1 MSDSVKAA
9 NAAEPAIDYKAM
21 PRVLTRLNNLALHY
35 PWLFAAA
42 VACAVAAA
50 ALGLVTPRLLG
61 EAVNQAYVLLLD
73 EQAVADRSTLYSL
86 LWGAAILIVLASGA
100 RGIFTGLQGYLGESI
115 AQRVGYDLR
124 LAYFSKLQTLDFAFH
139 DQSHSGDLIARGMLD
154 LEGVRAFL
162 EMGVLRLITLLL
174 LLGFGAWRLLSL
186 DIWLGLLALC
196 FVPVVIIRATGMGVR
211 LRKTW
216 LRLQELMSEMTLGM
230 EENLQGVRVV
240 RAFAS
245 QQREIARFDE
255 VSEKALKVSEQRIA
269 TRVMSMGIMNLA
281 FYSAMALVLWVGGQ
295 KIIAGSLSVGE
306 LTEILTFMMILQQP
320 VRQVGMIVNAGS
332 RATSAGGRLFDVLD
346 SEPVIVDSAN
356 AKPLQI
362 ETGVL
367 RFDSV
372 SFSFSKDPQA
382 RPILQ
387 DISFTLAPGKT
398 LGIVG
403 APGSGKSVLAQ
414 LIPRFY
420 DVTSGRITIDG
431 QDIRSVTVA
440 SLRTTISLVQQ
451 DVFLFDTSVHENLAY
466 TNPDTDADQ
475 VEAAARA
482 AAVHEQILGLS
493 AGYQS
498 RVGERGVALSG
509 GQRQRL
515 AIARGL
521 VNNPGFLVLDDAT
534 AAVDAVT
541 ESEILGR
548 LRDTSEERATVIIA
562 HRLSAIRDADEI
574 ILLDKGRIAE
584 RGTHQELLAREG
596 AYAQLWQLQQQA
608 AQVENRSASR
618 SVPQE
623 GIL

>member
-9 NAAEPAIDYKAM
+9 KAAEPAIDYKAM

-35 PWLFAAA
+35 PWHFAAA
-42 VACAVAAA
+42 IACAIAAA

-61 EAVNQAYVLLLD
+61 EAVNQAYALLQN
-73 EQAVADRSTLYSL
+73 ESAVADRSSLYSL

-100 RGIFTGLQGYLGESI
+100 RGIFTGLQGYLGEGI

-139 DQSHSGDLIARGMLD
+139 DKSHSGDLIARGMLD

-186 DIWLGLLALC
+186 DVWLGLLALC

-255 VSEKALKVSEQRIA
+255 VSEQALKVSEQRIA

-295 KIIAGSLSVGE
+295 KIIAGSLSVGS

-346 SEPVIVDSAN
+346 SEPVIADSAN

-362 ETGVL
+362 DQGIL
-367 RFDSV
+367 RFEAV
-372 SFSFSKDPQA
+372 NFSFSKAPQA

-387 DISFTLAPGKT
+387 DISFTLQPGKT

-420 DVTSGRITIDG
+420 DVASGRITIDG
-431 QDIRSVTVA
+431 QDIRSVSLA
-440 SLRTTISLVQQ
+440 SLRNSVSLVQQ

-466 TNPDTDADQ
+466 TDPATDTEQ
-475 VEAAARA
+475 VENAARA
-482 AAVHEQILGLS
+482 AAVHDQITGLTG
-493 AGYQS
+493 GYQS

-515 AIARGL
+515 AIARAL
-521 VNNPGFLVLDDAT
+521 VNHPRLLILDDAT
-534 AAVDAVT
+534 AAVDSVT
-541 ESEILGR
+541 ESEILAN
-548 LRDTSEERATVIIA
+548 LRASAGQRATVIIA
-562 HRLSAIRDADEI
+562 HRLSAIRNADEI
-574 ILLDKGRIAE
+574 IVLDKGRITE
-584 RGTHQELLAREG
+584 RGTHQQLLSRQG

-608 AQVENRSASR
+608 AQVDGEQPLPESAR
-618 SVPQE
+618 EV
-623 GIL
+623 LV